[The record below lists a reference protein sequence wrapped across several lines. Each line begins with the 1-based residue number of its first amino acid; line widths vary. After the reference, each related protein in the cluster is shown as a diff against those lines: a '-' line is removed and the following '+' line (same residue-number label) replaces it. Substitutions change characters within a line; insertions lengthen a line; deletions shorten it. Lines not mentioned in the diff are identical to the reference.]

1 MAKKKSPSLSSD
13 PIVLALV
20 QNRLDQIAIN
30 MGWVMIR
37 SARSPIFNQ
46 SHDFSC
52 FITDSKGNLISQAD
66 GIPIHT
72 GGGGIAVRSLLKR
85 FSNKVYP
92 GDIYLLNDPY
102 VAGGNHLPDYVIARP
117 VFFNSNLIAFSCNR
131 AHQSDIGGG
140 AAGTYNPEATEIF
153 HEGLRI
159 PPIRLSNKG
168 ILRKDILDLILLNSR
183 CPDLMEG
190 DLYAM
195 MGSTEIGSQQIL
207 DIVKQYGLKS
217 TLNSFEGILDH
228 ADKLMRAS
236 VYSVKDGEYFGSES
250 FENDC
255 FDKVNVKINVK
266 ITIKNDVL
274 FVDFSGTSNQIK
286 GFKNSSLANTHSAV
300 YTAIASFF
308 DQKIPRNEGTFKCI
322 KINAPL
328 GTLVN
333 AKYPAPVTMCTVF
346 PAHEIIHA
354 CWWALGQALP
364 ERNCA
369 GWGKNSFPNASGLR
383 EDGTTWVMY
392 NWGGLSGAGAVDG
405 RDGFNQ
411 IGPLITLGGL
421 TIPNAE
427 SYERLYPVQVI
438 KQEFRYDS
446 SGAGK
451 FRGGSGIVYEAYFEE
466 PVEYSF
472 RAEGLARDTGKGVLG
487 GYDGKKGKVELSF
500 KDQESKDI
508 IPPDY
513 GLMRVQPN
521 KLKIVSPAG
530 GGFGDPLEREP
541 ELVFRDFKDEII
553 SVEFAR
559 EHYGVLFDKSYSQVN
574 IMETNKL
581 RKIKKVKGKNLFS

>member
-1 MAKKKSPSLSSD
+1 MVKKSSSSLNSD
-13 PIVLALV
+13 PIVLALI

-52 FITDSKGNLISQAD
+52 FITDNMGNLISQAD

-72 GGGGIAVRSLLKR
+72 GGGGIAIRSLLSK
-85 FSNKVYP
+85 FSNEVYP
-92 GDIYLLNDPY
+92 GDIFLLNDPY
-102 VAGGNHLPDYVIARP
+102 VAGGNHLPDYVVARP
-117 VFFNSNLIAFSCNR
+117 VFLNSKLIAFSCNR

-168 ILRKDILDLILLNSR
+168 KLRKDIFEMILLNSR

-207 DIVKQYGLKS
+207 DIAKQYGLQS
-217 TLNSFEGILDH
+217 TLNSFKGILNH
-228 ADKLMRAS
+228 ADKLMRS
-236 VYSVKDGEYFGSES
+236 SILKVKDGEYFGSES

-255 FDKVNVKINVK
+255 FDKVNVKIDVK
-266 ITIKNDVL
+266 ITIKKDKL
-274 FVDFSGTSNQIK
+274 LVDFSGTSDQIK

-300 YTAIASFF
+300 YTAVASFF
-308 DQKIPRNEGTFKCI
+308 DHKIPRNEGTFKCI
-322 KINAPL
+322 EINAPL

-354 CWWALGQALP
+354 CWWALGQAVP

-369 GWGKNSFPNASGLR
+369 GWGKNSFPNASGIR
-383 EDGTTWVMY
+383 SDGTTWVMY
-392 NWGGLSGAGAVDG
+392 NWGGLSGAGAVNG

-427 SYERLYPVQVI
+427 SYERLYPVQVM
-438 KQEFRYDS
+438 KQEFRCDA

-451 FRGGSGIVYEAYFEE
+451 FRGGTGVIYEAYFEE

-487 GYDGKKGKVELSF
+487 GHDGKKGKVELSF
-500 KDQESKDI
+500 SGGEVEDI

-513 GLMRVQPN
+513 GLMRVEPN
-521 KLKIVSPAG
+521 KLTIVSPAG
-530 GGFGDPLEREP
+530 GGFGNPLERDLH
-541 ELVFRDFKDEII
+541 LVSRDIKDEII
-553 SVEFAR
+553 SIDYAR
-559 EHYGVLFDKSYSQVN
+559 EHYGVLLKRDTFEVDS
-574 IMETNKL
+574 IETNKL
-581 RKIKKVKGKNLFS
+581 RSAKKAK